1 MFSYKVPAVL
11 FDLFP
16 NLPELFHDFFLAAF
30 RPGRVGKIM
39 MELLGFGREIRTVFT
54 GIVADGDHKV
64 EVAARVFI
72 HMIRG
77 MTGDIHAIFLH
88 RLNGPGVDPVL
99 SNSGTVT
106 FRAFSAELTQV

>member
-1 MFSYKVPAVL
+1 MFSNKVPAVL

-64 EVAARVFI
+64 EVESRVFI
-72 HMIRG
+72 HMISG
-77 MTGDIHAIFLH
+77 MTGDNQAIFI
-88 RLNGPGVDPVL
+88 
-99 SNSGTVT
+99 
-106 FRAFSAELTQV
+106 QVWKSIGMGKSV